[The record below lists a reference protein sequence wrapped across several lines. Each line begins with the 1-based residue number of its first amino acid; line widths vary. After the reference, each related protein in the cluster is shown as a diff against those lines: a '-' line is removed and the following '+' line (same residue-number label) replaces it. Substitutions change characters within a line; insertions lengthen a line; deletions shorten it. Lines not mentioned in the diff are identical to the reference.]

1 MRILFCGDTFASARA
16 SLRERLPADEF
27 CVWIDR
33 TTAPPVNETDV
44 LVPMMCR
51 VDAAM
56 MDALRPRLIQ
66 QVGSGL
72 EGVDLD
78 AARARQIPVA
88 SAPGSGGNAESV
100 AEHVMLLM
108 LALLR
113 QLPLAQ
119 ANVGSGVLGGPQ
131 GRTLAGRTVCLWGLG
146 AIAHSLARR
155 LRALDVTLIGITRD
169 PRASKVASYN
179 LDACYASDQRDT
191 ALSRTDVLILCVRMS
206 DATRGLVDATAFAA
220 LPQGAYL
227 INVARGPLVEY
238 RALYDALASGRLAGA
253 GLDVFWHEPISP
265 DDPLLALPNVIAT
278 PHIAGVTDRSYREI
292 VDAVAANIERFR
304 RGEPLANRSA

>member
-113 QLPLAQ
+113 QLPSAC
-119 ANVGSGVLGGPQ
+119 GGWAP
-131 GRTLAGRTVCLWGLG
+131 
-146 AIAHSLARR
+146 
-155 LRALDVTLIGITRD
+155 
-169 PRASKVASYN
+169 
-179 LDACYASDQRDT
+179 
-191 ALSRTDVLILCVRMS
+191 SRTPW
-206 DATRGLVDATAFAA
+206 RGGCAPST
-220 LPQGAYL
+220 
-227 INVARGPLVEY
+227 
-238 RALYDALASGRLAGA
+238 
-253 GLDVFWHEPISP
+253 
-265 DDPLLALPNVIAT
+265 
-278 PHIAGVTDRSYREI
+278 
-292 VDAVAANIERFR
+292 
-304 RGEPLANRSA
+304 